1 MDTTVR
7 MEQPNHRGTVT
18 TTVPELSR
26 SPYRPALPAVP
37 EWARVPQI
45 VTLFGIGRSSLYGLI
60 RSGQIASR
68 VVKTS
73 RHNISG
79 IRLVNTESVRAF
91 IEAAPSSVEEAKAGA
106 A

>member
-1 MDTTVR
+1 

-37 EWARVPQI
+37 EWARVPQAI
-45 VTLFGIGRSSLYGLI
+45 AIFSIGRSTLYGLI

-68 VVKTS
+68 VVKS
-73 RHNISG
+73 SPHHVSG
-79 IRLVNTESVRAF
+79 IRLVNTESLRAF
-91 IEAAPSSVEEAKAGA
+91 IEAQPTVAAELEAK
-106 A
+106 